1 MTKSQIIRVVLDQM
15 YELFQIDTSEVWP
28 DDSLL
33 EFGLDEKS
41 VLQVFKSSL
50 SKLGCKP
57 DSFGSSE
64 PVPKTARELVD
75 QVVAHASG
83 LQSSGASSQ
92 AA

>member
-41 VLQVFKSSL
+41 ISRISRSSL
-50 SKLGCKP
+50 QKLGHSVTAK
-57 DSFGSSE
+57 DLEEG
-64 PVPKTARELVD
+64 PVPKTARE
-75 QVVAHASG
+75 VVEFVYHRAS
-83 LQSSGASSQ
+83 LAKHSRTSD

>member
-1 MTKSQIIRVVLDQM
+1 MTKSQVITVVLDQM

-41 VLQVFKSSL
+41 IYQVYATSL
-50 SKLGCKP
+50 MKLG
-57 DSFGSSE
+57 FE
-64 PVPKTARELVD
+64 PESTGGRVPAPKTAREIVD
-75 QVVAHASG
+75 QVFARSSTIP
-83 LQSSGASSQ
+83 SSGASDQ